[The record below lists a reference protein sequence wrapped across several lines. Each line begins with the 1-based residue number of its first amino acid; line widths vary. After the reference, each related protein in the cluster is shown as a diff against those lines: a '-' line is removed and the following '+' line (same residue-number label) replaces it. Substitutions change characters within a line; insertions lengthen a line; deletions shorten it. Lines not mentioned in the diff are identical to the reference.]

1 MNRLSKVRGKVKG
14 LLLLLLLVVSHLT
27 YAQYETPEEAPLTEE
42 QLNAALNPPAATPIN
57 DWVGLMMFA
66 GVVAGWYLIRR
77 RKEVKAQ

>member
-1 MNRLSKVRGKVKG
+1 MNQLSKVRGKVKG

-27 YAQYETPEEAPLTEE
+27 YAQYETPEEAPIEEE
-42 QLNAALNPPAATPIN
+42 QLNAALNPTDAPIN
-57 DWVGLMMFA
+57 DWIGLMMFA

>member
-1 MNRLSKVRGKVKG
+1 MNQLSKVRGKVKG

-27 YAQYETPEEAPLTEE
+27 YAQYETPEEAPIEEE
-42 QLNAALNPPAATPIN
+42 QLNAALNPTDAPIN

>member
-1 MNRLSKVRGKVKG
+1 MNQLSKVRGKVKG

-27 YAQYETPEEAPLTEE
+27 YAQYETPEEAPIEEE
-42 QLNAALNPPAATPIN
+42 QLNAALNPTDAPIN

-66 GVVAGWYLIRR
+66 GVVAGWYLIRK

>member
-1 MNRLSKVRGKVKG
+1 MNQLSKGRGKEKG
-14 LLLLLLLVVSHLT
+14 LLLLLVLVVSHLT
-27 YAQYETPEEAPLTEE
+27 YAQFDTPEEAPLTED
-42 QLNAALNPPAATPIN
+42 QLNAALNPPDAPIN